1 MHVDWGPTA
10 RLPQAARPG
19 ITQRQARIF
28 FGCAF
33 LTMPLGFLALTPRVV
48 VLWIVVLAA
57 IGACLI
63 LAGLVG
69 KSGLPRVE
77 TK

>member
-1 MHVDWGPTA
+1 
-10 RLPQAARPG
+10 
-19 ITQRQARIF
+19 
-28 FGCAF
+28 
-33 LTMPLGFLALTPRVV
+33 MPLGFLALTPRVV